1 MLLPALD
8 EEQEWRDQSLSKSD
22 CYDVT
27 YLSSTA
33 QNMILSYNSV
43 GAGASQNHIHCHA
56 WVDPPPPLL
65 DNKYAVAKSSTIASF
80 QLRDGITVSLLD
92 YPCTCIK
99 LSASSKSDHLHHSD
113 QLGVLGDAL
122 WKVVQIAQNLQAPH
136 NVAWTNDLR
145 DHSNESVNI
154 DTYVFFRKSE
164 TTDRIESIFRLGA
177 SEMLGVFHC
186 SSKEQ
191 LQSLSSNMKQILSD
205 VSLNGQLV
213 WHEVCAAL
221 ELE

>member
-8 EEQEWRDQSLSKSD
+8 DEKEWRDQSLIKSD

-27 YLSSTA
+27 FLSSTA
-33 QNMILSYNSV
+33 QNLVVSFNSV

-65 DNKYAVAKSSTIASF
+65 DNKYAVAKSLTISSF
-80 QLRDGITVSLLD
+80 QLRHGVKVSLLD

-99 LSASSKSDHLHHSD
+99 LSASSRSDHVHQSD
-113 QLGVLGDAL
+113 QLEVLGCAL
-122 WKVVQIAQNLQAPH
+122 WRVVEIAQNLKAPH
-136 NVAWTNDLR
+136 NVAWTNDLG
-145 DHSNESVNI
+145 DYSNKSVNI
-154 DTYVFFRKSE
+154 DIYVFFRKSE

-177 SEMLGVFHC
+177 SELLGVFHS

-191 LQSLSSNMKQILSD
+191 LQSLSNNMKQILSD
-205 VSLNGQLV
+205 VSLDGRFV
-213 WHEVCAAL
+213 WNLVCAAL
-221 ELE
+221 E